1 MLFHKIV
8 VSQCVSHIKPN
19 NTNNASIVLF
29 IWLVSRGW
37 DYHHNTTKL
46 LLKWTDR
53 GDSSLTASETQQKLP
68 LNWQLKAAGLF
79 LGYSLKCEDPL
90 PHRVIAEHL
99 CYYLYINHWI
109 GYPEL
114 IFIILKILTE
124 NQEWFF
130 FLNLML
136 LDICWLATLDYFF
149 HCLARF
155 FLMSTLH
162 NMLRVGT

>member
-1 MLFHKIV
+1 MRSVPPADFLQMLFHKIV

-99 CYYLYINHWI
+99 CYYLHINHWI

-130 FLNLML
+130 FFKSDVVRYL
-136 LDICWLATLDYFF
+136 LTGNIRL
-149 HCLARF
+149 
-155 FLMSTLH
+155 FLPLSC
-162 NMLRVGT
+162 